1 MRQIVFL
8 AAAILVAG
16 GYAAQFADRS
26 VGQAPPEAGDA
37 RPVQHAAVQPREPS
51 TSRSLTVDGDRRG
64 HFKVEARID
73 GRYLDFIV
81 DTGASLVV
89 LRESDAAQVGIR
101 PMPRDYNASVS
112 TANGKIKAAR
122 TKLDRVELGGI
133 TVYDVAALV
142 LPDEAL
148 AQNLLGVSFLSR
160 LKRYEVADGR
170 LVLEQ

>member
-1 MRQIVFL
+1 MRQIMFL
-8 AAAILVAG
+8 AVAVLVAG
-16 GYAAQFADRS
+16 GYAARYADRT
-26 VGQAPPEAGDA
+26 VGHAQSHAADA
-37 RPVQHAAVQPREPS
+37 RPARHTAVQPREPS

-89 LRESDAAQVGIR
+89 LRESDAARVGIR

-112 TANGKIKAAR
+112 TANGRIKAAR
-122 TKLDRVELGGI
+122 TMLDRVELGGI
-133 TVYDVAALV
+133 TVYDVQALV